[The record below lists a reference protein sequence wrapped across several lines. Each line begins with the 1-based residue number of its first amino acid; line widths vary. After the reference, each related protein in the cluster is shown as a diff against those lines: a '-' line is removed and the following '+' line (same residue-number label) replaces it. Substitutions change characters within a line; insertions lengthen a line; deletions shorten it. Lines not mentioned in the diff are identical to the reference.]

1 MKTLVKLKKDMA
13 AIIFTDKGCQLLY
26 PERPEGE
33 ALPQHFS
40 LAGAV
45 TLAMQYEVFIDG
57 LFAFLKDQTE
67 REKAIEKGLT
77 H

>member
-1 MKTLVKLKKDMA
+1 MKTILKLKRNDA
-13 AIIFTDKGCQLLY
+13 AIVFTDKGCQLLY

-45 TLAMQYEVFIDG
+45 VMAMQYEVFVQSM
-57 LFAFLKDQTE
+57 LAFVKDVTQNAE
-67 REKAIEKGLT
+67 REVT